1 MRSNTNFI
9 EKDFNE
15 NDNKVWKSISEN
27 NQEKCISGRDQTDL
41 FKQGVKFL
49 NGSILSTTYLK
60 IKKNENITE
69 WLIRFFV
76 GSPHERCLCIC
87 VDNSMS
93 ETGNTKGDNANKKST
108 HSYSSAKQASAKVFQ
123 RDTIGEE
130 DNELSQYLRGSKTYK
145 LSNATEYSE
154 GILIAAL
161 SDTAAILT
169 KKNMKGM
176 KIRFERLIL
185 LQALA
190 LAYRDVIDDLVF
202 RQTKAVLKINSL
214 EQSASNLE
222 TLREE
227 IVRFEAAFV
236 FKTPLHDDSQHEV
249 SAFWK
254 QCERALGVNTRI
266 EELTS
271 QNRSVYELLRAKEDR
286 KTEKSRQLEIEAKE
300 KLITLAEVEENR
312 KKRRTAFYGVMIALA
327 GILVTVI
334 EPALSWSQIFGAI
347 TDFTNTLTEKS

>member
-27 NQEKCISGRDQTDL
+27 NQEKCISGRDHTDL
-41 FKQGVKFL
+41 FKKGVKFL
-49 NGSILSTTYLK
+49 NGSILITTYLK
-60 IKKNENITE
+60 IHKKTENITE
-69 WLIRFFV
+69 WSIRFFV

-108 HSYSSAKQASAKVFQ
+108 YSYSSAKQASAKVFQ

-145 LSNATEYSE
+145 LSDATEYSE
-154 GILIAAL
+154 GTLIAAL

-169 KKNMKGM
+169 INSMKGM

-271 QNRSVYELLRAKEDR
+271 QNRSVYELLRARADGKAEKARQKIEDLDR
-286 KTEKSRQLEIEAKE
+286 YRD
-300 KLITLAEVEENR
+300 
-312 KKRRTAFYGVMIALA
+312 KKQSLRTALY
-327 GILVTVI
+327 GILIGVIGVVVTLV
-334 EPALSWSQIFGAI
+334 EPPFEWDQVLGFIGN
-347 TDFTNTLTEKS
+347 FTKTLTSKF